1 MYYRRLGSTGL
12 MVSEISF
19 GTIPVLQG
27 SVPVLPD
34 YFNLSEDEAVAV
46 MEHAFD
52 LFYSGDKSRNR
63 KDRHMGMGLFLTRKI
78 LGLHNLELTLENLED
93 GVRAVIRRR

>member
-46 MEHAFD
+46 MEHAFGLGCNLYD
-52 LFYSGDKSRNR
+52 TAIVPEYGDAESKLG
-63 KDRHMGMGLFLTRKI
+63 KFAAKI
-78 LGLHNLELTLENLED
+78 IDNHLCGC
-93 GVRAVIRRR
+93 VQ